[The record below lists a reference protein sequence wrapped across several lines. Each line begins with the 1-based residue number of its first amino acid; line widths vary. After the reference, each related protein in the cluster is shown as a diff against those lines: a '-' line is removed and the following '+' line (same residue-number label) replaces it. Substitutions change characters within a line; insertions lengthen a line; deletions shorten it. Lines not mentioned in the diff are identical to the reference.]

1 MSDELHA
8 VPLARGTDLAAAAS
22 HDTAEGRAV
31 RALLDA
37 LMMTVPEPRRAS

>member
-1 MSDELHA
+1 MTDAISA
-8 VPLARGTDLAAAAS
+8 VLLVRGDDLAAAAA

-37 LMMTVPEPRRAS
+37 IHQPEPTARKAA